1 MAYVRCTSKTHK
13 RLKIIAAK
21 LGVSMQELVDRATAS
36 YLAGHSEH
44 RADVGAQSKAGEL
57 RSAESVTIPVEMH
70 GLVAWLLD
78 LFSREGTLEQ
88 ELLKQTLRELG
99 GKRTALTHPKKNK
112 KAS

>member
-1 MAYVRCTSKTHK
+1 MAYVRCSNETHK

-21 LGVSMQELVDRATAS
+21 LGVSMQELVDRAAVS
-36 YLAGHSEH
+36 YLAGPNMELSGAHS
-44 RADVGAQSKAGEL
+44 AKS
-57 RSAESVTIPVEMH
+57 ESSPGSISVPVEMR
-70 GLVAWLLD
+70 GLVEWLLD

-88 ELLKQTLRELG
+88 ELLKGTLRELG